1 MTSWTSVLSAALLTL
16 APLRGAP
23 AASEAPPDTSALEF
37 HGFTAGARLDAIDAR
52 LGQLDGGHLRCDR
65 AKADRRVTECRAVVT
80 DSDLGGKVNLWV
92 SAIDSVA
99 GVITLSSDLTGNR
112 LDRWRR
118 RIESRYGRV
127 GAKVRGSEWMMEWVR
142 HGRMLRLTWRTD
154 RGTRA
159 ASVSLV
165 DGRVLD
171 GWGRSRGRAGPGGGP
186 S

>member
-23 AASEAPPDTSALEF
+23 AASEPAPDTNALQF
-37 HGFTAGARLDAIDAR
+37 HGFEAGARLDAIEAR
-52 LGQLDGGHLRCDR
+52 LRRLDGGHLRCDR
-65 AKADRRVTECRAVVT
+65 AKVDHRVTECRAVLT
-80 DSDLGGKVNLWV
+80 DADLGGTVNLWV

-99 GVITLSSDLTGNR
+99 GVITLSSDLTGDR

-118 RIESRYGRV
+118 RIESQYGRV
-127 GAKVRGSEWMMEWVR
+127 GATVRGSEWMMQWVR
-142 HGRMLRLTWRTD
+142 RGRMLRLTWRTD
-154 RGTRA
+154 RGART

-171 GWGRSRGRAGPGGGP
+171 DWGRNRRRAGAGGP

>member
-1 MTSWTSVLSAALLTL
+1 MTSWTRVLSVALLTL

-23 AASEAPPDTSALEF
+23 AASEPLPDTSALQF
-37 HGFTAGARLDAIDAR
+37 HGFEAGARLDAIEAR
-52 LGQLDGGHLRCDR
+52 LRGLGGGHLRCDR
-65 AKADRRVTECRAVVT
+65 AKADHRVTECRAVIN
-80 DSDLGGKVNLWV
+80 DADLGGSVNLWV

-99 GVITLSSDLTGNR
+99 GVITLSSDLSGNR
-112 LDRWRR
+112 LDRWRQ

-127 GAKVRGSEWMMEWVR
+127 GATVRGSEWMMQWVR
-142 HGRMLRLTWRTD
+142 RGRMLRLTWRTD
-154 RGTRA
+154 RGARA

-171 GWGRSRGRAGPGGGP
+171 NWGRSRDRAAGSGP